1 MQGSTTQCAAEFVPH
16 DEKAEQILRKRA
28 ELLAKQET
36 EKIDKLDGITYVR
49 FRLGPHEIYGMPYNY
64 IKEIMG
70 VVQLTKLPSVADF
83 VGGIINRRGAL
94 LAVLDLKKFFN
105 FTSTEYEKDSYIL
118 VVKSGGI
125 TIGILAD
132 GIEGSDIYDPS
143 TLDAPLPSLDAIKP
157 EYLLGLHKGVT
168 SIINIE
174 AIMSDSRF
182 LQMMK

>member
-1 MQGSTTQCAAEFVPH
+1 MQCAADFVP
-16 DEKAEQILRKRA
+16 DDKKSEQILRKRA

-36 EKIDKLDGITYVR
+36 EKIEKLDGVTFVR
-49 FRLGPHEIYGMPYNY
+49 FRLGPHEIYGIPYSF

-70 VVQLTKLPSVADF
+70 HVPLTKLPSVADF
-83 VGGIINRRGAL
+83 MSGIINRRGAL
-94 LAVLDLKKFFN
+94 LAVLDLKKFFS
-105 FTSTEYEKDSYIL
+105 FASTEYEKNSYIL
-118 VVKSGGI
+118 VVKNGGI

-132 GIEGSDIYDPS
+132 GIEGSDTYDPAI
-143 TLDAPLPSLDAIKP
+143 LDAPLPSLDAIKP

-174 AIMSDSRF
+174 AIMSDPRF